1 MAQCTSIWLCGTTLV
16 CCTVSLLACK
26 TLIQA
31 CSHTDLVNCNTV
43 WLVIKVCKACMA
55 SACLCRRWCTE
66 RSTWRPWHHACFN
79 NYSQICCQRE
89 VGFTTIAQPTCMVN
103 VPGCVS
109 PDICGWLCR
118 LNLSVHDS
126 LQQLG
131 KAHRAMQSGNPE
143 SSCEQDK
150 ISKQTK
156 SSSLRN
162 SQNDN
167 AKPNVPYSLLVQAD
181 SVDQKVKASTA
192 SDTVPRCWRCC
203 CANHLDFAMFKGLC
217 YTDAAPS

>member
-89 VGFTTIAQPTCMVN
+89 RGFTTIAQPTCMVN

-118 LNLSVHDS
+118 FEFVCATK
-126 LQQLG
+126 Q
-131 KAHRAMQSGNPE
+131 RALHYATAKMTMQSPMYLT
-143 SSCEQDK
+143 QLTALTK
-150 ISKQTK
+150 RSKQ
-156 SSSLRN
+156 
-162 SQNDN
+162 
-167 AKPNVPYSLLVQAD
+167 VQLP
-181 SVDQKVKASTA
+181 T
-192 SDTVPRCWRCC
+192 PCR
-203 CANHLDFAMFKGLC
+203 
-217 YTDAAPS
+217 AAGAAAAQII